1 MYLLYSL
8 CFVLDC
14 LKGRIWQAWKS
25 DCLGES
31 LTSKVCLDSLLTVG
45 DGSSA
50 LGSKIVTLDLLV
62 SLVKRLSKL
71 SDLCTSLPEISAS
84 SLVI

>member
-1 MYLLYSL
+1 M
-8 CFVLDC
+8 
-14 LKGRIWQAWKS
+14 
-25 DCLGES
+25 
-31 LTSKVCLDSLLTVG
+31 TSKVCLDSLLTVG

-71 SDLCTSLPEISAS
+71 SDLCASLPEISAS